1 MVWRRDKRGNG
12 DDAMKGFGAIAA
24 AVLGVLALVVVGGYF
39 ALKRPD
45 IAYATLDAK
54 YANAQSK
61 WLDLGDG
68 VSMHYRIEGAPEGR
82 TLLLVHGFSASLH
95 TWEPWAAI
103 LGAKYRIVSLDLP
116 GHGLTRTP
124 PGFSPSPEN
133 YADLVE
139 RAAQKLGLGK
149 VVLAGNSMGGGIAWQ
164 MALRHP
170 ARLDGIVLVDAAGW
184 PDPRIDPSNTPIVFK
199 LLASPFWGPLVRD
212 LDATAL
218 TAQGLRA
225 SFVDQTKV
233 TPAMIARYVE
243 LSRAPEHRT
252 VLLEITSGRA
262 ARNPATPELM
272 AKIAVP
278 TLVMHGEGDNLI
290 PVESGKRFAETIP
303 GAKLILYPNVGH
315 VPQEE
320 IPDQSA
326 ADLDA
331 WVSALPPSVQG
342 APLAEAAAAEKK
354 KLDGVY

>member
-116 GHGLTRTP
+116 GHGLTLTP

-139 RAAQKLGLGK
+139 SAAQKLGLGK
-149 VVLAGNSMGGGIAWQ
+149 VVLAGNSMGGGIAWPLKTFVRRTEELGTTT
-164 MALRHP
+164 AW
-170 ARLDGIVLVDAAGW
+170 AAVVSHTSSTDTSASST
-184 PDPRIDPSNTPIVFK
+184 DP
-199 LLASPFWGPLVRD
+199 G
-212 LDATAL
+212 
-218 TAQGLRA
+218 
-225 SFVDQTKV
+225 
-233 TPAMIARYVE
+233 
-243 LSRAPEHRT
+243 
-252 VLLEITSGRA
+252 
-262 ARNPATPELM
+262 
-272 AKIAVP
+272 
-278 TLVMHGEGDNLI
+278 
-290 PVESGKRFAETIP
+290 
-303 GAKLILYPNVGH
+303 
-315 VPQEE
+315 
-320 IPDQSA
+320 SA
-326 ADLDA
+326 
-331 WVSALPPSVQG
+331 
-342 APLAEAAAAEKK
+342 
-354 KLDGVY
+354 